1 MTVILGSLT
10 QVNIG
15 GVTDGIQSVNWATQ
29 RQPTRLWQ
37 LNSWSPYKTQVNKT
51 YTASVT
57 TYAGAFGQTNL
68 TPSTSCV
75 NSTASD
81 YIIITITPCM
91 GFIAQGI
98 NETMYLT
105 SYSFSKGDPN
115 NFATESWSYQMWVDS
130 DVTGSEFINSGAP
143 SVVLQGISEGSWS
156 GEAGDDSIVLDT
168 SGRVTGSQGS
178 VSAGTPGIGNAD
190 ETEYGIVTRI
200 GVVTSYTHPGG
211 EIGQA
216 QASIPHTPL
225 YLGV

>member
-10 QVNIG
+10 QVSVG
-15 GVTDGIQSVNWATQ
+15 GVNDGISSVNWATQ

-37 LNSWSPYKTQVNKT
+37 LNSWVPYKTQVNKT

-57 TYAGAFGQTNL
+57 TYAGAFGPRGL
-68 TPSTSCV
+68 SPSTSCV
-75 NSTASD
+75 NSSASD
-81 YIIITITPCM
+81 HIIITITPCL
-91 GFIAQGI
+91 GFVADGI
-98 NETMYLT
+98 NETMYIT

-115 NFATESWSYQMWVDS
+115 SFATESWSYQMWVNS
-130 DVTGSEFINSGAP
+130 DVSGPEFINSGAP

-156 GEAGDDSIVLDT
+156 GDAGEDAVTLDA

-190 ETEYGIVTRI
+190 ETEYGIITSM
-200 GVVTSYTHPGG
+200 GVSTSYAHPGG

-216 QASIPHTPL
+216 QVSIPHTPL